1 VNQPTDAGQADKE
14 LIKRVLAGDNQAFG
28 IIIQQTEKLVTQI
41 IFQFV
46 KNEEERKDIAQEI
59 YLKVYSKLRGF
70 RHESKLSTWIAQ
82 ISYNTCLDLLRKKNR
97 LKDIAVILPI
107 EESDD
112 NENNNYSR
120 QIVSPVSVEN
130 ILSQKIL
137 SGMLK
142 KAIQQLPPIYSTLV
156 ILFHQEEMRYEEI
169 GRITGLPLGTIKNY
183 LFRARRSLK
192 EILLADYKKEE
203 L

>member
-1 VNQPTDAGQADKE
+1 MNQPTDAGQADKE
-14 LIKRVLAGDNQAFG
+14 LIKRVLAGDNRAFG
-28 IIIQQTEKLVTQI
+28 AIIQQTEKLVTQI

-46 KNEEERKDIAQEI
+46 REEEERKDIAQEI
-59 YLKVYSKLRGF
+59 YLKVYSKLNGF

-82 ISYNTCLDLLRKKNR
+82 ISYNTCLDLMRKKNR
-97 LKDIAVILPI
+97 MKDLAIILPI
-107 EESDD
+107 EEDID
-112 NENNNYSR
+112 EENTGYSR
-120 QIVSPVSVEN
+120 QIASPVSVEN

-142 KAIQQLPPIYSTLV
+142 KAIQQLPPIYSILV
-156 ILFHQEEMRYEEI
+156 ILFHQEEIRYEEI
-169 GRITGLPLGTIKNY
+169 SRITGLPLGTIKNY
-183 LFRARRSLK
+183 LFRARRALK